1 MSAYA
6 RTYEHGAGPFDDTVV
21 TRGVLFVHACPRA
34 VAAHLEWALGSALGV
49 AIHLDWA
56 DQPVA
61 PGQLRSELVWTGE
74 VGTAS
79 LIASALNAFPMI
91 RYEVT
96 EEPADGHPGE
106 RYAATPNLGL
116 FRADMGEHGDIM
128 VSEERLRSVLN
139 GSEPAELGEMIS
151 RLIGDPWD
159 DELEPFRFA
168 QEGSSVR
175 VLHQV
180 V

>member
-6 RTYEHGAGPFDDTVV
+6 SMDRHGSGSWEDAPT
-21 TRGVLFVHACPRA
+21 TRGVLYVHACPRA
-34 VAAHLEWALGSALGV
+34 VAAHVEWGLGTALGV
-49 AIHLDWA
+49 PIRLDWA

-61 PGQLRSELVWTGE
+61 PGHLRSELVWTGD

-79 LIASALNAFPMI
+79 VIASALKAFPMI

-96 EEPADGHPGE
+96 EEPVAGHPGE

-128 VSEERLRSVLN
+128 MSEERLRSVLAR
-139 GSEPAELGEMIS
+139 SAPAELGEMIS

-159 DELEPFRFA
+159 DELEPFRYA

>member
-6 RTYEHGAGPFDDTVV
+6 TRHEHGDGFVDDTST

-34 VAAHLEWALGSALGV
+34 VAAHLEWGLGSALGV
-49 AIHLDWA
+49 PIRMDWA
-56 DQPVA
+56 EQPVA
-61 PGQLRSELVWTGE
+61 PGHLRSELVWTGD

-79 LIASALNAFPMI
+79 VIASALNAFPMI

-96 EEPADGHPGE
+96 EEPVDGHPGE

-116 FRADMGEHGDIM
+116 FRADMGEHGDIL
-128 VSEERLRSVLN
+128 VSEERLRSVLA
-139 GSEPAELGEMIS
+139 GSEPSELGEMIS

-159 DELEPFRFA
+159 HELEPFRFA